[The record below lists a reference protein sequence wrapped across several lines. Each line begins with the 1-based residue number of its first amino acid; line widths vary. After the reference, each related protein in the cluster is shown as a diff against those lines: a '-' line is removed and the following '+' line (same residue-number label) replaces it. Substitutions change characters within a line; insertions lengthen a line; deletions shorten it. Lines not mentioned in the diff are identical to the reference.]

1 MPDGDSIC
9 VDIITLLMKAT
20 MPLLQGV
27 GAEVGNLVVGFIGAM
42 AGAIMGDV
50 GSEPMGPLMGMVTG
64 AMPREV
70 AGAMPGAVAGAIA
83 GAGGVGTT
91 VNNRKVNGSFEHQT
105 TLCLIT
111 AVGLDVECADTNSG
125 NRIQSR

>member
-9 VDIITLLMKAT
+9 LDSITLLMKAA

-42 AGAIMGDV
+42 AGASMGDV

-64 AMPREV
+64 AMLGEV

-83 GAGGVGTT
+83 GAGGALAQLSTT
-91 VNNRKVNGSFEHQT
+91 EKRM
-105 TLCLIT
+105 
-111 AVGLDVECADTNSG
+111 AVWSIRRPLA
-125 NRIQSR
+125 